1 MSFTELLIHTVTLH
15 SLVEGTQ
22 DRYGN
27 AAETYSAGVSSPA
40 RVQQL
45 DVGGQIRERLGGA
58 DVRTTYFKVFLPPS
72 VSITGLSLIV
82 WGSRR
87 LNVDGEP
94 HLVNDSDGPHH
105 YEVNAEEIVGG

>member
-1 MSFTELLIHTVTLH
+1 MSFTALLIHTVTLYNVVPG
-15 SLVEGTQ
+15 ST

-27 AAETYSAGVSSPA
+27 ETEAFGSGTSSIA

-45 DVGGQIRERLGGA
+45 DVGGQARERLGGA

-72 VSITGLSLIV
+72 VTIDGLSVIV

-87 LNVDGEP
+87 LRVDGTP
-94 HLVNDSDGPHH
+94 HLVYDGSAAHH
-105 YEVNAEEIVGG
+105 YEVNCEEILGG